1 MPLID
6 VNDSFLLVVDV
17 QEKLFPRVSE
27 HDVVLEKILFTI
39 NGVKI
44 FNTPILVTEQNPDGL
59 GPTIAQV
66 ESALPR
72 YNPDEKKVF
81 NAFACTRFAER
92 VEHLGRGTVVLVGI
106 ETHICILQTA
116 IEALDRGMNVYVVA
130 DAVGSMDP
138 EDHRRALDRVGRLGA
153 AVTTSQSLIY
163 EMMRDAGDPRFSD
176 LLEMIKSGRRRHP
189 VLYSFEE
196 TGGE

>member
-6 VNDSFLLVVDV
+6 VNDTFLLVVDI
-17 QEKLFPRVSE
+17 QEKLFPRVAE
-27 HDVVLEKILFTI
+27 HDVVLDKVLFTI

-44 FNTPILVTEQNPDGL
+44 FNMPILVTEQNPAGL
-59 GPTIAQV
+59 GSTIAQV

-81 NAFACTRFAER
+81 NAFACRSFADKA
-92 VEHLGRGTVVLVGI
+92 VHLGRNTVVLIGI

-116 IEALDRGMNVYVVA
+116 IEALDRGMRVYVVA

-138 EDHRRALDRVGRLGA
+138 EDHRRALDRLGQLGA
-153 AVTTSQSLIY
+153 VVTTSQSLIY
-163 EMMRDAGDPRFSD
+163 EMMRDAGDPRFKD
-176 LLEMIKSGRRRHP
+176 LLEMIKTGRKRHHP
-189 VLYSFEE
+189 LYTFDEHDE
-196 TGGE
+196 D

>member
-27 HDVVLEKILFTI
+27 HDVVLEKLLFTI

-72 YNPDEKKVF
+72 YNPDGKKVF

-92 VEHLGRGTVVLVGI
+92 VEQLGRGTVVLVGI

-116 IEALDRGMNVYVVA
+116 IEALDRGMNVHVVA

-138 EDHRRALDRVGRLGA
+138 EDHRRALDRMGRLG
-153 AVTTSQSLIY
+153 SQSLIY
-163 EMMRDAGDPRFSD
+163 EMMRDAGDPRFGD

-189 VLYSFEE
+189 ALYSFEE
-196 TGGE
+196 TGEE